1 LANERRKFRRMVV
14 EALAFAILRPRFKKL
29 IRIINMSRNGLACEY
44 LVHKKMSKAYAEP
57 KVDVLL
63 FKDKFHRAAIPCKV
77 VYEIK
82 MFRNEYGVNNGM
94 EKRRCGLQFN
104 EPSDEQREQIELFMK
119 DYVAETVKRKLPG
132 LVSLAASM
140 GKG

>member
-1 LANERRKFRRMVV
+1 MVV

-29 IRIINMSRNGLACEY
+29 IRIVNMNRNGLACEY
-44 LVHKKMSKAYAEP
+44 LVHKKISKAYAEP
-57 KVDVLL
+57 KVGVLL
-63 FKDKFHRAAIPCKV
+63 FKDKSHRAMIPCKV

-82 MFRNEYGVNNGM
+82 MFRNGYGFNNGM
-94 EKRRCGLQFN
+94 ERRRCGLQFN
-104 EPSDEQREQIELFMK
+104 ELREGQREQIELFMR
-119 DYVAETVKRKLPG
+119 DHMVETVKRKLPG